1 MIFLPRVT
9 AIWSSE
15 LNLPTP
21 IHFTLVILNRLVFT
35 LAIYLTTFSLP
46 WFMDLTFQVA
56 MPYCSLQH
64 QVLFSPPD
72 TSINEHHFHF
82 SPAASFFLELLV
94 IALLSFSVAYATHS
108 DLRSSSSD
116 VVSFFFNFQT
126 VPCVLAARIPE
137 WFSIPSP
144 SGAPFVRTLHYG
156 LSWMALHGMAQSF
169 LSYTRPFFT
178 TRLWSMK
185 RKQFGTLH
193 KFAFYSAYIPVNLL
207 CKHDWAKDYPDRWL
221 NTVSGHVPEGV
232 SGRD

>member
-94 IALLSFSVAYATHS
+94 IALHS
-108 DLRSSSSD
+108 SPVGYWTPSSLGGLSSS
-116 VVSFFFNFQT
+116 VISFCLFILYMGFFRQEYWSRLPLLWWTTFCQN
-126 VPCVLAARIPE
+126 
-137 WFSIPSP
+137 SI
-144 SGAPFVRTLHYG
+144 
-156 LSWMALHGMAQSF
+156 Q
-169 LSYTRPFFT
+169 
-178 TRLWSMK
+178 WSVCL
-185 RKQFGTLH
+185 G
-193 KFAFYSAYIPVNLL
+193 
-207 CKHDWAKDYPDRWL
+207 
-221 NTVSGHVPEGV
+221 
-232 SGRD
+232 